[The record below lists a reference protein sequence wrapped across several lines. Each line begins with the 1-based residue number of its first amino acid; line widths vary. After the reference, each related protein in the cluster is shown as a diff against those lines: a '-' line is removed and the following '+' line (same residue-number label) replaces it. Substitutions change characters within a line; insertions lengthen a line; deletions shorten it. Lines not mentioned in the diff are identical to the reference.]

1 MSLCRKHFRISIQ
14 FFDLFFGRYG
24 KAAASPCK
32 KAHAQTFGAAL
43 CHQRLIG
50 LMDFFAHGAASPCSA
65 ACIHH
70 CLILRSQQKLH
81 IFTRDKTTELG
92 KDSLCNQYNL
102 HVDCAFFQ
110 PLFGFHWLIHQ
121 FPDPFLPPPPW
132 SDSRL
137 SACIQVVVPPFRKH
151 WHSCRG
157 RVQ

>member
-32 KAHAQTFGAAL
+32 KAHVQTFGAAL

-50 LMDFFAHGAASPCSA
+50 LMDFFAHGAAFPCSA
-65 ACIHH
+65 SCIHH

-81 IFTRDKTTELG
+81 IFTRDKTNWTW
-92 KDSLCNQYNL
+92 KRFFVQSIQHSCWLCIFS
-102 HVDCAFFQ
+102 ASFW
-110 PLFGFHWLIHQ
+110 FHWLIHQ
-121 FPDPFLPPPPW
+121 FPDPFLPPSPW

-137 SACIQVVVPPFRKH
+137 NSCIQVVIPPFKKH